1 MNFIRKIIESRSKED
16 EAFYIDLKK
25 IIGFTPKNLQFYK
38 KAFIHRSIKEF
49 DKSTGLPLNYERL
62 EFLGDA
68 MLSAVIAAYLFQEV
82 PSGDEGYL
90 TQMRSKIVSREHL
103 NELGK
108 DLDLF
113 RFVRSNVVKSKF
125 GENIH
130 GNIFEA
136 LVGAIYLD
144 RGYSYCKKFIFKR
157 VIIPYVDVPK
167 LEGKITSYKS
177 LFIEWC
183 QKIKKD
189 FQFEVYDDTGNDT
202 VKHFSV
208 RLLLDGKIISK
219 GRATSKKKAEET
231 AAKRAYYV
239 FQSEISSFNLDSS
252 NTIS

>member
-1 MNFIRKIIESRSKED
+1 MNFIRKIIEPRTARD
-16 EAFYIDLKK
+16 EYFFIELKR
-25 IIGFTPKNLQFYK
+25 ILGFTPKNIYYYK

-49 DKSTGLPLNYERL
+49 NKSSGLPQNYERL

-68 MLSAVIAAYLFQEV
+68 MLGAVIASFLFQEV

-90 TQMRSKIVSREHL
+90 TQMRSKIVSRDHL
-103 NELGK
+103 NELGR
-108 DLDLF
+108 DLDLLK
-113 RFVRSNVVKSKF
+113 FVKSSVAKSKF

-130 GNIFEA
+130 GNVFEA

-144 RGYSYCKKFIFKR
+144 RGYKYCDKFIQKR
-157 VIIPYVDVPK
+157 VIVPYVDVPK

-183 QKIKKD
+183 QKQKKNFKYD
-189 FQFEVYDDTGNDT
+189 VYDDTGNDT

-208 RLLLDGKIISK
+208 KLFLDGKIISK

-231 AAKRAYYV
+231 ASKRAYYA
-239 FQSEISSFNLDSS
+239 FQNEISS
-252 NTIS
+252 